1 MEWANYMDSGRVKD
15 DGPQR
20 FDGIDIKTLNVH
32 YYRDKWISRAHAR
45 SAAGSQ
51 RGYNQRGFHVPPAYT
66 RECQSSRG
74 ISGSQLKHVG
84 MITDPVGENGLAESS
99 VRRALGTLYW
109 AEGITCNAF
118 ETGSREMMHL
128 DGKSC
133 NFQFPTIE
141 DKQKAR
147 DLIQINSTQRDKQRE
162 LPQK

>member
-1 MEWANYMDSGRVKD
+1 MDLKSARQISCGVTAEIQPMRIPCPA
-15 DGPQR
+15 G
-20 FDGIDIKTLNVH
+20 VH
-32 YYRDKWISRAHAR
+32 QGMSILP
-45 SAAGSQ
+45 G
-51 RGYNQRGFHVPPAYT
+51 NL
-66 RECQSSRG
+66 
-74 ISGSQLKHVG
+74 GSQLKHVG
-84 MITDPVGENGLAESS
+84 MITDPVGLAESS

-118 ETGSREMMHL
+118 GTGSREMMHL

-141 DKQKAR
+141 NKQKAR